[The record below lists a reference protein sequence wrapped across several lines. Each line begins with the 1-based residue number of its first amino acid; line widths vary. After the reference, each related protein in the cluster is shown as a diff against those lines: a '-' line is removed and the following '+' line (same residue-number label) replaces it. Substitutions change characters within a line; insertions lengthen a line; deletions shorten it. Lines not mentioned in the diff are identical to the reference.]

1 MLGHSHCRA
10 GRSGRPPVPGRALTA
25 PSSSQTSTTVT
36 RKRFKCCVPPPHPQ
50 HHGQPTHGRL
60 LAARCSGGEGRGLRI
75 SMLSSCCR
83 RPPAILMLPPCCRRP
98 PPPKVTIAAGGTML
112 TIEPF
117 NNDQKWVVAAELGP
131 VQCSVRSM
139 PLTWPLTAC
148 VAFHQNA
155 TKMAGFT
162 MRDARSMDC
171 RDREQL
177 AVRRAPAVR
186 AQLIRSS
193 GPAKVRSK
201 FKSAD

>member
-1 MLGHSHCRA
+1 MLMRCGCSQPGSLRWAWC
-10 GRSGRPPVPGRALTA
+10 GPVGLAIGENARGGMRKCWRCTPQSFRRFAFQTENVVGNLTLSDFHGA
-25 PSSSQTSTTVT
+25 VDG
-36 RKRFKCCVPPPHPQ
+36 PQ
-50 HHGQPTHGRL
+50 
-60 LAARCSGGEGRGLRI
+60 
-75 SMLSSCCR
+75 
-83 RPPAILMLPPCCRRP
+83 
-98 PPPKVTIAAGGTML
+98 VTIADGGTKL
-112 TIEPF
+112 TMEPPF